1 MDRPPGAVAGPPR
14 VLRVSSAPDLRP
26 LRVGEILGT
35 AFVVYRQH
43 ASALWKVVAVVVAL
57 PAALN
62 GALAVAERQVRD
74 SGGSSGSLVILQSLV
89 LVVSLVASCLA
100 TAAAFRLVADAY
112 LGRTVDPGASMRFGL
127 QRLSAVIWVSLLV
140 GLGVGIGSLLLVVP
154 GVYLFVAWS
163 VAVPVLLGEN
173 LRGRPALR
181 RSRELVRGRWW
192 SCAGVLVLA
201 FLLAI
206 IVAAVILLVLTG
218 ILGSNGSDTA
228 LFFEQG
234 VSSLIAN
241 TLVLPF
247 WVAAT
252 TVLYIDLRV
261 RKEGFDAQLLPLAP
275 GPGA

>member
-1 MDRPPGAVAGPPR
+1 MTH
-14 VLRVSSAPDLRP
+14 VSSPPVLRP
-26 LRVGEILGT
+26 LGVGEILGT

-43 ASALWKVVAVVVAL
+43 AAALWRVVAVVVAL

-74 SGGSSGSLVILQSLV
+74 SNGSSGSLVILQSLV

-100 TAAAFRLVADAY
+100 TAATFRLVVDAY
-112 LGRTVDPGASMRFGL
+112 LGRTVDPGASLRFAL
-127 QRLSAVIWVSLLV
+127 HRLSAVIWVSVLV
-140 GLGVGIGSLLLVVP
+140 GLGVSVGALLLIVP

-163 VAVPVLLGEN
+163 VAVPVLLSEN
-173 LRGRPALR
+173 LRGAAALR
-181 RSRELVRGRWW
+181 RSRQLVRGRWW

-201 FLLAI
+201 FLMAI
-206 IVAAVILLVLTG
+206 IVAAMILLLLTA
-218 ILGSNGSDTA
+218 IVGSGGSDTA

-247 WVAAT
+247 WVGAT
-252 TVLYIDLRV
+252 AVLYIDLRV
-261 RKEGFDAQLLPLAP
+261 RKEEFNAQALTHSLSP
-275 GPGA
+275 GGT